1 MVQLIASDMDGTL
14 LDNNMVISPRNA
26 AAIKQAQREGVPF
39 VVSSGRAYSEIK
51 PLLEAAQ
58 INCPM
63 ITMNGGRMFDEEGR
77 EIFAAPLPR
86 MLADQLITRFHQA
99 GLYIEVITEK
109 GVFSDDKTQR
119 IQNFAELLT
128 RIHPGLPFKEAV
140 IRSSARLEL
149 LNINYIDDYQEL
161 LDNPHTTFFK
171 VVAFSS
177 AGPTVLAPLKQELL
191 AAHDNIAITSSAAS
205 NIEVNHIN
213 AQKGIAVSKYADMLN
228 IPLDNVM
235 AIGDNNNDVSM
246 LKVAGISYAMQNGS
260 AEVKHLAR
268 YIAAPND
275 QDGVGKAIEAELAKN
290 NK

>member
-51 PLLEAAQ
+51 PLLEADQ

-161 LDNPHTTFFK
+161 LNNPHTTFFK
-171 VVAFSS
+171 IVAFSS

-205 NIEVNHIN
+205 NIEVNHTN

-290 NK
+290 NN

>member
-99 GLYIEVITEK
+99 RLYIEVITEK

-171 VVAFSS
+171 IVAFSS
-177 AGPTVLAPLKQELL
+177 EGPTVLAPLKQELL

-290 NK
+290 NN

>member
-171 VVAFSS
+171 IVAFSS

-268 YIAAPND
+268 YIAASND

-290 NK
+290 NN

>member
-213 AQKGIAVSKYADMLN
+213 AQKGIAVSKCADMLN

-290 NK
+290 NN

>member
-109 GVFSDDKTQR
+109 GVFSDDKTER

-235 AIGDNNNDVSM
+235 AIGDKNNDVSM

-275 QDGVGKAIEAELAKN
+275 QDGVGKAIETELAKN
-290 NK
+290 NN

>member
-171 VVAFSS
+171 IVAFSS
-177 AGPTVLAPLKQELL
+177 EGPTVLAPLKQELL

-290 NK
+290 NN

>member
-149 LNINYIDDYQEL
+149 LNINYVDDYQEL

-171 VVAFSS
+171 IVAFSS

-213 AQKGIAVSKYADMLN
+213 AQKGIAVSKYTDMLN

-275 QDGVGKAIEAELAKN
+275 QDGVGKAIEVELAKN
-290 NK
+290 NN

>member
-161 LDNPHTTFFK
+161 LDTPHTTFFK
-171 VVAFSS
+171 IVAFSS

-275 QDGVGKAIEAELAKN
+275 QDGVGKAIETELAKN
-290 NK
+290 NN